1 MVRAAWAAPTYLFLC
16 LLLGGSSQGVWANM
30 VLQLLGL
37 GLIAWSAT
45 KRPENVDSEE
55 QRQLFLLVLL
65 GLAII
70 AIQLVPLPPGLW
82 EHAGGREPIAQG
94 YNILG
99 IPAPWLPLSLAPYD
113 TLSCLLAVIPGLAML
128 CAILRFDCQPR
139 LLVVALLAGTFAG
152 ILLGALQ
159 VSSAD
164 PEISP
169 WYPYAVSN
177 FGAATGFFANA
188 NHMADL
194 LVITLPFLAALLA
207 NREGDTQRRSWTM
220 MLAAASA
227 LVVLVGLALN
237 RSIAGYSLA
246 LPVLVASA
254 TIGFRSVRRQSR
266 WVAPVAFV
274 LAVVAVGWL
283 ATTPVGSGASIRSSA
298 ATSAQSRQ
306 EMLKTSLKAVGDFMP
321 FGSGVGSFPR
331 VYSLYEKRDRIDP
344 TTYVNHAHN
353 DYAEVALETGV
364 PGIIVLALFLTWWGR
379 TAFQK
384 WRAGDRDPYTAAAVV
399 ASAAILLHSIV
410 DFPLRTAALS
420 ACFAMCLASM
430 ARSRPAP
437 KPNRSQLWP
446 TRHVVIE

>member
-1 MVRAAWAAPTYLFLC
+1 
-16 LLLGGSSQGVWANM
+16 
-30 VLQLLGL
+30 
-37 GLIAWSAT
+37 
-45 KRPENVDSEE
+45 
-55 QRQLFLLVLL
+55 
-65 GLAII
+65 
-70 AIQLVPLPPGLW
+70 
-82 EHAGGREPIAQG
+82 
-94 YNILG
+94 
-99 IPAPWLPLSLAPYD
+99 
-113 TLSCLLAVIPGLAML
+113 ML

-207 NREGDTQRRSWTM
+207 SREGDTQRRSWTM

-266 WVAPVAFV
+266 WVA
-274 LAVVAVGWL
+274 VGWL

-306 EMLKTSLKAVGDFMP
+306 ETLKTSLKAVGDFMP
-321 FGSGVGSFPR
+321 FGSGVGSFSCPLI
-331 VYSLYEKRDRIDP
+331 SLP
-344 TTYVNHAHN
+344 
-353 DYAEVALETGV
+353 
-364 PGIIVLALFLTWWGR
+364 PG
-379 TAFQK
+379 
-384 WRAGDRDPYTAAAVV
+384 DSP
-399 ASAAILLHSIV
+399 
-410 DFPLRTAALS
+410 
-420 ACFAMCLASM
+420 AC
-430 ARSRPAP
+430 
-437 KPNRSQLWP
+437 
-446 TRHVVIE
+446 

>member
-1 MVRAAWAAPTYLFLC
+1 MVRAAWAAPGYLLLC
-16 LLLGGSSQGVWANM
+16 LLLGGSSQGVWVNM

-37 GLIAWSAT
+37 GLIAWSAV
-45 KRPENVDSEE
+45 KRMDDVAPEE
-55 QRQLFLLVLL
+55 QRRLFLSVLL

-70 AIQLVPLPPGLW
+70 TIQLVPLPPSLW
-82 EHAGGREPIAQG
+82 EHAGGRTPIAVG
-94 YNILG
+94 YRILG

-113 TLSCLLAVIPGLAML
+113 TLSCLLALIPGLAML

-139 LLVVALLAGTFAG
+139 LLVAALLGGTFAG
-152 ILLGALQ
+152 IITGALQ

-164 PEISP
+164 PETSS

-207 NREGDTQRRSWTM
+207 TREGDTQRRSWTM
-220 MLAAASA
+220 MLAAASG

-237 RSIAGYSLA
+237 RSLAGYGLA

-266 WVAPVAFV
+266 WIVPVAFV
-274 LAVVAVGWL
+274 LSVAAVGWL
-283 ATTPVGSGASIRSSA
+283 ATTPVGGGASIRSSA

-306 EMLKTSLKAVGDFMP
+306 EMLKTTLKAVGDFLP
-321 FGSGVGSFPR
+321 FGSGAGSFPR

-364 PGIIVLALFLTWWGR
+364 PGIIALAVFLTWWGR

-399 ASAAILLHSIV
+399 ASAAMLLHSIV

-420 ACFAMCLASM
+420 ACFAMCLALM
-430 ARSRPAP
+430 VRGRPTP
-437 KPNRSQLWP
+437 KPDRSQLWP

>member
-1 MVRAAWAAPTYLFLC
+1 MARGAWAAPAYLFLC

-113 TLSCLLAVIPGLAML
+113 TLSCLLALIPGLAML

-139 LLVVALLAGTFAG
+139 LLVVALLGGAYAG

-164 PEISP
+164 PETSS

-188 NHMADL
+188 NHMSDL

-207 NREGDTQRRSWTM
+207 AREGDTQRRSWTM
-220 MLAAASA
+220 MLAAALG

-237 RSIAGYSLA
+237 GSLAGYGLA

-254 TIGFRSVRRQSR
+254 AIGFRAVRRQSR
-266 WVAPVAFV
+266 WIVPAAFV
-274 LAVVAVGWL
+274 LAVVAVGWT
-283 ATTPVGSGASIRSSA
+283 ATTPVGGGASIRSSA
-298 ATSAQSRQ
+298 AISAQSRQ
-306 EMLKTSLKAVGDFMP
+306 EMLKTSLKAAGDSMP
-321 FGSGVGSFPR
+321 FGSGAGSFPR